1 MNKYF
6 ISKKFCNFGR
16 KMKKKN
22 YKINNKLFIKNQVYY
37 MIFLPNKKL
46 EIDQKSQ
53 LLIFIF
59 IQF

>member
-46 EIDQKSQ
+46 EIDQKS
-53 LLIFIF
+53 
-59 IQF
+59 